1 MMYSKS
7 TTLYVKLASIA
18 LIGLFSLNSNMVQG
32 QTGYRMGL
40 QISPNIAFMPTT
52 GNRAHSSARTD
63 LGFGLTVSRYFDER
77 YSFNTG
83 VEVPRLQTRLSTA
96 DGDTSI
102 HLQASYIQV
111 PLTFKMKTIN
121 FGQWTIFARVGGSV
135 GVKFRENTEFV
146 NIESISDE
154 GKNIDPLL
162 LTITG
167 SLGVE
172 YDLGIESHL
181 ILSLDFHRSVLN
193 QIDNRKV
200 DFLRAEQPRFSW
212 FAFNVGIIF

>member
-1 MMYSKS
+1 MYSKS
-7 TTLYVKLASIA
+7 TTLYAKLTGIA
-18 LIGLFSLNSNMVQG
+18 LISLFTFYAQYAQA

-40 QISPNIAFMPTT
+40 QISPNIAYMPTS
-52 GNRAHSSARTD
+52 GDRANSSPRVD

-96 DGDTSI
+96 DGDTSVN
-102 HLQASYIQV
+102 LQASYIQV

-121 FGQWTIFARVGGSV
+121 FGQWTVFARVGGSF
-135 GVKFRENTEFV
+135 GVKYRENTEFINV
-146 NIESISDE
+146 ESISDE
-154 GKNIDPLL
+154 GQNIDPLL

-193 QIDNRKV
+193 QIDNRKL